1 MTHSRETGVSWKP
14 ELLAAAQPPTRGGA
28 APRQEGGMTHVLFTN
43 VRIFDGTGALPYPG
57 EVLVQGNRISRVARG
72 ARALPTAGVTTV
84 DGAGATLMPGLVE
97 AHTHFSWNDQPG
109 LSEIQRMPT
118 EEHILWCAHIAK
130 RYLDMG
136 FTSCIGA
143 ATAKPRLDVVIRNAI
158 DAAQI
163 PGPRYLAASQEI
175 TVPGGLGDETLPH
188 LPYPEFSFG
197 AIVNGADEM
206 RKTVRMF
213 LKYGVDTVKLNL
225 SGEYI
230 AGLPAEFTPMTDEEI
245 AVAVKEAHV
254 RGKRVSAHARSS
266 ESVKQCVR
274 HGIEII
280 YHASFA
286 DEEAL
291 DMLEAKKDRHFV
303 APGIAWLINTS
314 YHAEAWGISPDAAK
328 QMGYH
333 RELEI
338 ACETLKK
345 IHRRGIRIL
354 PGGDYGF
361 AWIKH
366 GTNAKD
372 LEYFVK
378 YLGFTPMESLLAA
391 TKLGGEIMMRGS
403 ELGQIREGHLA
414 DLLLVDGDP
423 LANIA
428 VLQDGARLLG
438 VMKDG
443 MFHKDPQKGPAR
455 GRFSRPAA

>member
-1 MTHSRETGVSWKP
+1 M
-14 ELLAAAQPPTRGGA
+14 AN
-28 APRQEGGMTHVLFTN
+28 VLFSN
-43 VRIFDGTGALPYPG
+43 VRILDGSGTPPYPG
-57 EVLVQGNRISRVARG
+57 EVLVQGNRIARLARG
-72 ARALPTAGVTTV
+72 SRALPTVGVTTV
-84 DGAGATLMPGLVE
+84 DGAGATLMPGMVE

-109 LSEIQRMPT
+109 LGDIQRMPT

-130 RYLDMG
+130 RYLEMG
-136 FTSCIGA
+136 WTSCIGA

-158 DAAQI
+158 EQGMI

-188 LPYPEFSFG
+188 LPFPEFSFG
-197 AIVNGADEM
+197 AIVNGPEEM
-206 RKTVRMF
+206 RRTVRQF
-213 LKYGVDTVKLNL
+213 LKYGVDTIKLNL

-230 AGLPAEFTPMTDEEI
+230 AGIPAEFTPMTDAEI
-245 AVAVKEAHV
+245 AMAVAEAHR
-254 RGKRVSAHARSS
+254 RGKRVAAHARSA
-266 ESVKQCVR
+266 ESVKQCIR

-280 YHASFA
+280 FHASFA

-291 DMLEAKKDRHFV
+291 DLLEAARDRHFV

-314 YHAEAWGISPDAAK
+314 YHAAEWGITPEQAAA
-328 QMGYH
+328 MGYH

-345 IHRRGIRIL
+345 MHRRGIRIL

-378 YLGFTPMESLLAA
+378 YLGFTPMEALVAA
-391 TKLGGEIMMRGS
+391 TRLGGEIMMRGR
-403 ELGQIREGHLA
+403 ELGQVKEGYLA

-423 LANIA
+423 VADIRI
-428 VLQDGARLLG
+428 LQDGKRILA

-443 MFHKDPQKGPAR
+443 RFAKEPALAGSA
-455 GRFSRPAA
+455 GRRLSVA

>member
-1 MTHSRETGVSWKP
+1 VS
-14 ELLAAAQPPTRGGA
+14 
-28 APRQEGGMTHVLFTN
+28 VLFTN
-43 VRIFDGTGALPYPG
+43 VRILDGSGGQPFAG
-57 EVLVQGNRISRVARG
+57 EVLVQGNRISRVAHG
-72 ARALPTAGVTTV
+72 ARSMPVAGVTVV

-97 AHTHFSWNDQPG
+97 AHTHFSWNDQPS
-109 LSEIQRMPT
+109 LSAIQRMPT
-118 EEHILWCAHIAK
+118 EEHILWCAHVAR

-143 ATAKPRLDVVIRNAI
+143 ATAKPRLDVVVRNAI
-158 DAAQI
+158 ESGQI

-197 AIVNGADEM
+197 AVVSGPEEM
-206 RKTVRMF
+206 RRVVRMF
-213 LKYGVDTVKLNL
+213 LKYGVDTIKLNL

-230 AGLPAEFTPMTDEEI
+230 AGLPAEFTPMTDDEI
-245 AVAVKEAHV
+245 AMAVREV
-254 RGKRVSAHARSS
+254 RLRGKRLSAHARSS

-274 HGIEII
+274 HGIELI

-291 DMLEAKKDRHFV
+291 DMLEAAKDRHFV

-314 YHAEAWGISPDAAK
+314 YHAGEWGISPEAAK
-328 QMGYH
+328 RMGYH
-333 RELEI
+333 RELEV

-345 IHRRGIRIL
+345 MHRRGIRVL

-361 AWIKH
+361 AWITH
-366 GTNAKD
+366 GTNARD

-378 YLGFTPMESLLAA
+378 YLGFTPMEALQSA
-391 TKLGGEIMMRGS
+391 TRRGGEVMMRGG
-403 ELGQIREGHLA
+403 ELGQVREGYLA

-423 LANIA
+423 VANIA
-428 VLQDGARLLG
+428 LLQDRARILA

-443 MFHKDPQKGPAR
+443 VFHREPPVRAAAR
-455 GRFSRPAA
+455 TRVSASVA